1 MNFNHIFRSIL
12 FNIIIVSLSIGQTYT
27 ISGRVV
33 ENTRNAALPNANVTL
48 LPLES
53 GTVTDRNGN
62 FVLQDLEVGEYK
74 VAVSV
79 IGYKKDT
86 IEVSL
91 LSENMDDLIF
101 PLELEIL
108 MLDEV
113 NIVGMLSTRLASET
127 VNSYDGKKIE
137 AENKE
142 SLSEILL
149 DIPGIDVQMAH
160 QFGRNVNVSI
170 RGSSDYKPG
179 GYNNRVLVLIDGF
192 PIQIPNSGAPDWNAI
207 PMESVKRIDVVHGPA
222 SSLYG
227 HNSMGGVINII
238 TEKPGESKNIKTNIA
253 AGNYDTYRAGVKS
266 GFSVHKLSVQSS
278 INYLSSDG
286 FRFNSDY
293 QNTRGLFKLNY
304 NSDSGKEITFIG
316 IGTHSLTG
324 HPGFIRRDH
333 PEIVS
338 FRRSKRISEYFQ
350 AHFYTPITAGITL
363 STSGSLNRFTTDYFD
378 RDDTPNEKLG
388 VDTKYK
394 DLSAT
399 VRSELLITSSV
410 KWLILAGAEFSFDN
424 SNVSVLNPIYE
435 NPEQFTSATFIQT
448 KYALGSGWSIG
459 NGLRLDYRTVDPGGG
474 FAKRDFFDFSPKFNL
489 VYNRE
494 GQRTFHLSINKGFRA
509 PSISEL
515 YLLYESNYGLF
526 FQGTPTL
533 KPEEVWAVELGYEHP
548 HSKRTFWGINLF
560 YNQYRDMIDFVYAIP
575 VKAINREGVYG
586 YGAEFEWYLESYW
599 GLAFSG
605 NYAYLQMNDFNESE
619 PVLYRPEHKMKIN
632 LELKGN
638 RQSLGVSGRYTSKQR
653 YEDFL
658 GKWEASGSYV
668 QFPLKWLPAT
678 FVVDAIL
685 KQSIGSIEINLKI
698 QNIFNREYQ
707 IIQDFPM
714 PGRTWL
720 ISLTSII
727 NSN

>member
-12 FNIIIVSLSIGQTYT
+12 FNIIIFSLVAGQTYT

-33 ENTRNAALPNANVTL
+33 ERVHKAALPNANVTL
-48 LPLES
+48 LPLET
-53 GTVTDRNGN
+53 GTITNRNGH
-62 FVLQDLEVGEYK
+62 FVIANLETGEYT

-86 IEVSL
+86 IAVSL
-91 LSENMDDLIF
+91 LSENVDDLVF

-108 MLDEV
+108 LLDEV

-127 VNSYDGKKIE
+127 VDSYDGKKIE
-137 AENKE
+137 DENKE
-142 SLSEILL
+142 SLSEVLL

-207 PMESVKRIDVVHGPA
+207 PMESIKRIDVVHGPA

-238 TEKPGESKNIKTNIA
+238 TEKPGEFKNIKTNIA
-253 AGNYDTYRAGVKS
+253 IGNYGTYRAGAKS
-266 GFSVHKLSVQSS
+266 GFSAGNLSVQSS
-278 INYLSSDG
+278 LNYLSSDG

-304 NSDSGKEITFIG
+304 KSDSGKEFTFIG

-324 HPGFIRRDH
+324 HPGFIRSDH

-338 FRRSKRISEYFQ
+338 YRRSKRISGYFQ
-350 AHFYTPITAGITL
+350 THFYTPIKAGITL
-363 STSGSLNRFTTDYFD
+363 TTSGSLNHFTTDYFD
-378 RDDTPNEKLG
+378 RDDTPDEKLG
-388 VDTKYK
+388 ADTKYQ
-394 DLSAT
+394 DISAM
-399 VRSELLITSSV
+399 VRSELLITRSV
-410 KWLILAGAEFSFDN
+410 KWLILSGAEFSFDK
-424 SNVSVLNPIYE
+424 SRVSVLNPIYD
-435 NPEQFTSATFIQT
+435 NPKQLTSAAFIQT
-448 KYALGSGWSIG
+448 KYSLGSGWSIG
-459 NGLRLDYRTVDPGGG
+459 NGLRLDYRSVDPGSGY
-474 FAKRDFFDFSPKFNL
+474 AKRDFFDFSPKFNL

-494 GQRTFHLSINKGFRA
+494 GQRTFHLSVNKGFRA

-533 KPEEVWAVELGYEHP
+533 KPEEVWAVEIGYEHP
-548 HSKRTFWGINLF
+548 HSKRAFWGLNLF

-575 VKAINREGVYG
+575 VKAINRDGVYG
-586 YGAEFEWYLESYW
+586 YGTEFQWYLETHW

-605 NYAYLQMNDFNESE
+605 NYAYLQMNDFDESE
-619 PVLYRPEHKMKIN
+619 PVLYRPEHKIKMN
-632 LELKGN
+632 LELKDENKSIGF
-638 RQSLGVSGRYTSKQR
+638 SGRYTSRQR

-668 QFPLKWLPAT
+668 QFPLKWLPET
-678 FVVDAIL
+678 FIVDAIL
-685 KQSIGSIEINLKI
+685 KQSIGFIKITLKI
-698 QNIFNREYQ
+698 QNLFDKEYQ
-707 IIQDFPM
+707 VIQDFPM
-714 PGRTWL
+714 SGRTWL
-720 ISLTSII
+720 ISFTSII